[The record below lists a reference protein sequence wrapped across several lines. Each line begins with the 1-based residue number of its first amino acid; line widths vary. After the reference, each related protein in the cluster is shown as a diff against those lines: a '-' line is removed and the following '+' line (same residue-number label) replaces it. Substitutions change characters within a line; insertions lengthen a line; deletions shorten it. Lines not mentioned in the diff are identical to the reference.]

1 MILVIFSNWP
11 FLSTFKCSGFSYLDF
26 GQVIAWL
33 IPHLTKMVEE
43 SFVVSCL
50 IEFLVF
56 PSGRDQLGKM
66 MKLEVNGKLLST
78 FSHSFLFTQDFGQ
91 LKA

>member
-1 MILVIFSNWP
+1 
-11 FLSTFKCSGFSYLDF
+11 
-26 GQVIAWL
+26 
-33 IPHLTKMVEE
+33 MVEE

-50 IEFLVF
+50 IEFLIF

-66 MKLEVNGKLLST
+66 MKLDVNGKLLST

-91 LKA
+91 LKAWPILDLTNAAKLSLCVIKNVNILFGSISTGRIA